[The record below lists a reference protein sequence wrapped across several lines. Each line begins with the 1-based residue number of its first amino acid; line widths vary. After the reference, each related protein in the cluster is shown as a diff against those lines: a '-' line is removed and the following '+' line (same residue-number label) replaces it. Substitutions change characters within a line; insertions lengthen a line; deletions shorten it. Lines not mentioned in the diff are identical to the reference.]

1 MVRDWCFSQVSR
13 WKVPRYIAFVD
24 TMPTTAS
31 GKIVKHELRPQM
43 AARFGITKETVTE
56 QADEL

>member
-1 MVRDWCFSQVSR
+1 
-13 WKVPRYIAFVD
+13 VPRYIAFVD

-43 AARFGITKETVTE
+43 AARFGTTSEEITE
-56 QADEL
+56 QADEV